1 MSRRILVR
9 RCLVSLVWLTV
20 LTLASHAVSAPTTA
34 ALMQEAAACDQRLH
48 ASEKLKS
55 LRSAWQRCIARYAKV
70 VASGPTTAT
79 GHAALKR
86 QTELAEEL
94 ARRSGRR
101 DDARESERLRELLAR
116 TETPAPRAPAAFA
129 EGATPIRVVIDPGHG
144 GKDPG
149 TVSASGIQEKYVVLD
164 VAIRLEKLLNRQDRV
179 TPLLTRRNDDFI
191 SLEARTTYAR
201 TQAADLFVS
210 IHANS
215 SPRRD
220 ARGVEVYVVGEA
232 SDADAHATA
241 AREND
246 VPGQDAVDVG
256 ALVQNMLGDL
266 SNSKRDER
274 SLELAHT
281 LQQAVMHGVG
291 RQYEIVDLGI
301 KRAPFYVLLNSG
313 MPSIL
318 SELAFLSNPGDAKRL
333 AQPSF
338 RQRLAEALAA
348 GILQFTSSPL
358 LAQSN

>member
-1 MSRRILVR
+1 MSRRLLVR
-9 RCLVSLVWLTV
+9 RCLASLVWLSV
-20 LTLASHAVSAPTTA
+20 LIFASHAVSAPTPA

-48 ASEKLKS
+48 ASEKLKQ
-55 LRSAWQRCIARYAKV
+55 LRSSWQRCIARYAKV
-70 VASGPTTAT
+70 VASGPTTPT
-79 GHAALKR
+79 GYAALKR

-101 DDARESERLRELLAR
+101 DDARDAGKLRERLAR
-116 TETPAPRAPAAFA
+116 TPDPAPPTPAASA
-129 EGATPIRVVIDPGHG
+129 EGSTPIRVVIDPGHG

-149 TVSASGIQEKYVVLD
+149 TVSASGIQEKDVVLD

-179 TPLLTRRNDDFI
+179 TPILTRRNDDFV

-201 TQAADLFVS
+201 AQAADLFIS

-220 ARGVEVYVVGEA
+220 ARGLEVYVVGEA
-232 SDADAHATA
+232 SDADASATA

-256 ALVQNMLGDL
+256 ALIEGMLGDL
-266 SNSKRDER
+266 SNSKRDEQ

-281 LQQAVMHGVG
+281 LREAVVHGVG
-291 RQYEIVDLGI
+291 RQYDMVDLGI

-313 MPSIL
+313 IPSIL
-318 SELAFLSNPGDAKRL
+318 SELAFLSNPGDATRL

-338 RQRLAEALAA
+338 RQRVAEALAA

>member
-9 RCLVSLVWLTV
+9 RCLASLVWLGV
-20 LTLASHAVSAPTTA
+20 LTLVSHASSAPTTA

-48 ASEKLKS
+48 ASDKLKR
-55 LRSAWQRCIARYAKV
+55 LRSSWQRCITRYADV
-70 VASGPTTAT
+70 VASAPQSTMGLT
-79 GHAALKR
+79 ALKR
-86 QTELAEEL
+86 QAELAEQL

-101 DDARESERLRELLAR
+101 DDARDAERLRELLAR
-116 TETPAPRAPAAFA
+116 TEKPATRAPADDSQ
-129 EGATPIRVVIDPGHG
+129 PIRVVIDPGHG

-149 TVSASGIQEKYVVLD
+149 TVSASGIQEKDVVLD
-164 VAIRLEKLLNRQDRV
+164 VAVRLEKLLNRQDRI
-179 TPLLTRRNDDFI
+179 TPFLTRRNDEFV

-232 SDADAHATA
+232 SDADAGATA

-256 ALVQNMLGDL
+256 ALVQDMLGDL

-281 LQQAVMHGVG
+281 LQQAVMRGVG
-291 RQYEIVDLGI
+291 SQYEIVDLGI

-318 SELAFLSNPGDAKRL
+318 SELAFLSNPGDATRL
-333 AQPSF
+333 GQPTF